1 MADKKSMKNLKPV
14 KGMELEGGDKLERIM
29 AMQLSFMERI
39 GIHPDKM
46 PLAERERVTKEVVL
60 AMHDELSEVLNW
72 TNWKPWKKERTEVDQ
87 HEIRF
92 EIIDLL
98 HFLLELAAVWGM
110 TADDVAAY
118 YIAKNRE
125 NQKRQDDGY

>member
-1 MADKKSMKNLKPV
+1 MADKKSMAKLKLPDM
-14 KGMELEGGDKLERIM
+14 KLIMGDKLDLIM
-29 AMQLSFMERI
+29 DLQMAFMKRL
-39 GIHPDKM
+39 GIEPKTM
-46 PLAERERVTKEVVL
+46 PLAERERMTKEMVL
-60 AMHDELSEVLNW
+60 AMYDELSEVLNW
-72 TNWKPWKKERTEVDQ
+72 TNWKPWKKTRTEVDQ

-110 TADDVAAY
+110 TADDIAAY

-125 NQKRQDDGY
+125 NMRRQDDGY